1 LEWVRFLKEHGVDAL
16 RGGQYKGTP
25 DSPYVASSI
34 DDVHFKVKRKE
45 SMNPYKALKQ
55 AVSDCGVV
63 IPVVAHRRNREDW
76 ILIMRADDSI
86 QILIKSMKQW

>member
-1 LEWVRFLKEHGVDAL
+1 VDAL
-16 RGGQYKGTP
+16 RGGQYKVTP

-45 SMNPYKALKQ
+45 SINPHKALKQ
-55 AVSDCGVV
+55 AVSDCGAG
-63 IPVVAHRRNREDW
+63 IPVLVHRRNWEDW
-76 ILIMRADDSI
+76 ILIMQADDSI